1 MNIELNQDQMRDIE
15 AMFKD
20 FPGGAMKAVCRGIN
34 RTLSVGKTTAA
45 VEIGQRLNVSQ
56 TRIKQDMKIDK
67 AYPANP
73 VGRIDAVGRPVSL
86 TTFTGTRKTLKG
98 VSVNV
103 LTTTPRVILKH
114 AFMNLANNAMQVFW
128 RVYKPAVRRPKNPL
142 IKYGNNLPDKYRYE
156 IEIRK
161 GPRIEDI
168 YARPEVYG
176 AVMAKLNSY
185 LMDRIDHE
193 ASYLLSQ
200 YQQKAYGMEFR
211 EF

>member
-1 MNIELNQDQMRDIE
+1 MIIELNQDQMRDIE
-15 AMFKD
+15 EMFKD

-45 VEIGQRLNVSQ
+45 AEIGQRLNVTQ
-56 TRIKQDMKIDK
+56 TRIKQDMKISN

-73 VGRIDAVGRPVSL
+73 VGRIDAVGNPVSL

-176 AVMAKLNSY
+176 AVLAKVNTYMMERL
-185 LMDRIDHE
+185 DHE
-193 ASYLLSQ
+193 ANYLLSQ
-200 YQQKAYGMEFR
+200 YQQKLYGAD
-211 EF
+211 